1 MDKNTIDTDVR
12 TIIDSASAAILAPR
26 PGECLVCYVNRQL
39 SEFGCNGTH
48 RFAESFRDRTAPR
61 ATAMLE
67 RLSRMG
73 ACCCDC
79 EMFLNAFV
87 LVDRPWITSMPF
99 GELIGTR
106 LGSEDLDE
114 LRERFGISEPPSTTL
129 YLCCRLVRRGSTQA
143 CGNWTRLRRW

>member
-1 MDKNTIDTDVR
+1 MSAGTISFDLDGTLIHGPFGAVLRELDAELAEQGVPGIR
-12 TIIDSASAAILAPR
+12 ARILEEHERRLQSPDIGSAYDWDAIARWAA
-26 PGECLVCYVNRQL
+26 
-39 SEFGCNGTH
+39 
-48 RFAESFRDRTAPR
+48 
-61 ATAMLE
+61 
-67 RLSRMG
+67 G
-73 ACCCDC
+73 AALPFD
-79 EMFLNAFV
+79 

-106 LGSEDLDE
+106 LGSEGLDE